1 VNVLTARYV
10 KAIIRSYIEVKQARG
25 RTGQQIGWKL
35 LLLEREV
42 SRRCYVE
49 LITQLPQYAQLF
61 IAVRAEK
68 RLPPSSVLTGI
79 APHSHLSRTN
89 TNISTHTG
97 PSLQEQYLLSPNNRH
112 PHRRAA
118 SSASVPSSRTN
129 TSAVTAPAS
138 PSRTASTYRP
148 APQAVNPEDS
158 EEPPPPPYASEDPE
172 PDATRDL
179 QIRLAAEAQAEGR
192 LNLPEASSGTG
203 WNTNSNTGGPEGGEN
218 SSNAQEN
225 STSNINTNSPNT
237 GGGQSQTTVIH
248 SPPPGPPPTASLQRH
263 ESRRSEHHPSTPP
276 TDPEEARIWEES
288 QLEEAVRLSRASER
302 ERLELEEAMRLSL
315 AESEA
320 QSQTQGMPPVFE
332 EQDDHD
338 SSGPSSR
345 RQSSYTPSGQ
355 LEGSHR
361 RTTSDTYAHN
371 QSNYGKGL
379 GSDLKNATS
388 GMDHLTIPDTWQ
400 AGSSSNFGSGQGA
413 GSDQQNLMDDDFGSS
428 EYTQPALAPQRT
440 GAVLQ
445 SNNPFLS
452 PGERD
457 ADFIQ
462 PQVQSQG
469 HSYPST
475 QSPQPH
481 RQVSSTS
488 LRGSPAL
495 GPQGSPGDKGLPAIP
510 DDHAS
515 STRYDAPPGPPPRA
529 SNYQFS
535 PSAKASLPPLPPRQ
549 PQSETPNDKSE
560 STGSPVQARKLP
572 PRPQG
577 SPLPP
582 SLPQRNVSAQMYS
595 ATNPPPSSFPDHSP
609 TPTASFFPPQSSP
622 RSAPSSAALQR
633 AISTRHGGE
642 DPLEMLREFHTVFLG
657 MSKLPLGRNK

>member
-1 VNVLTARYV
+1 
-10 KAIIRSYIEVKQARG
+10 
-25 RTGQQIGWKL
+25 
-35 LLLEREV
+35 
-42 SRRCYVE
+42 
-49 LITQLPQYAQLF
+49 
-61 IAVRAEK
+61 VRAEK

-89 TNISTHTG
+89 TNISTHPG

-192 LNLPEASSGTG
+192 LNLPEASSGAG
-203 WNTNSNTGGPEGGEN
+203 SSTNSNTGGAEGGEN

-225 STSNINTNSPNT
+225 STSNINTNSPNA
-237 GGGQSQTTVIH
+237 GGGQSQATVIH
-248 SPPPGPPPTASLQRH
+248 SPPPGPPPNASLQRR

-320 QSQTQGMPPVFE
+320 QSQIQGMGSGMPPVFE

-371 QSNYGKGL
+371 QSNHGKGT

-400 AGSSSNFGSGQGA
+400 AGSSNSGQGSGA
-413 GSDQQNLMDDDFGSS
+413 NQHNLMDDDFGST

-457 ADFIQ
+457 AHFIQ
-462 PQVQSQG
+462 PQSQSQG
-469 HSYPST
+469 SPYPSV

-481 RQVSSTS
+481 RQPSSTS

-495 GPQGSPGDKGLPAIP
+495 GSQGWPGDKRLPSIP
-510 DDHAS
+510 NDQAS
-515 STRYDAPPGPPPRA
+515 STRYDAPPGPPPQA
-529 SNYQFS
+529 SNYQSS

-549 PQSETPNDKSE
+549 AQTEASNDNPE
-560 STGSPVQARKLP
+560 SIGSPVQARKLP

-609 TPTASFFPPQSSP
+609 TPTTSFFPPQSSP
-622 RSAPSSAALQR
+622 RASPSSAALQR

-657 MSKLPLGRNK
+657 MFDALIGRIERLTGHWLISSR